1 LQARH
6 RIPTPLPLPL
16 RIALTAAVYVLVAQL
31 GLLYAT
37 APGRVSAVWPLAGL
51 MLAILVRGGLRLWPA
66 VAIGDFIVA
75 LTIDLPL
82 GAAAGVALA
91 TTVEAL
97 LGAFLLLR
105 AVEGA
110 PSSDRLRDVAA
121 LTALAGI
128 VSPAVSALLATAG
141 LLLGGEIGPAD
152 IETTWLTWWIG
163 DMIGVLLVTP
173 LLLPC
178 DRYFRSVLSWRRL
191 AEAAALYLTLAVFTV
206 LLFQGNLHYS
216 YLVAPFIIWAA
227 LRIGTR
233 GAAIA
238 TLLFAVIAIEST
250 TQGAGPFVQ
259 ETLGTS
265 LIYLQTFIGI
275 VAVVSLVLSAALSER
290 RRVERSLALTASVST
305 LLSHQLDE
313 ATIVRLARLLVPA
326 LGDVCLIDVRQA
338 GIRAREVAATSTEL
352 EERARGV
359 LSTLMLPEPRAPEAR
374 GALLIGAGEPAAYP
388 ELARLGAALG
398 ARATIAAPLAVQ
410 DHFAGWLV
418 LCAVRPARSYRADD
432 LRLAEDL
439 AQRAAQAVEN
449 AHLTAQL
456 VHAQKLESIGQLA
469 GGIAHDFNN
478 MLTVIT
484 SSAELALGEVA
495 EESEARQEIDAI
507 LDAAGRASQLT
518 RQLLAFARKQQLR
531 PQLID
536 LVRLVGETAPLLSR
550 LLPEQSKL
558 IIEMAPGLGRA
569 RADRAQ
575 LEQVLV
581 NLVINARDA
590 MPSGGK
596 LTIRGANVT
605 LDELAARAVP
615 GLPPGEYVLLE
626 VRDTGVGMSGEVLA
640 RIFEPFFTTKAE
652 GRGTGL
658 GLAVCY
664 GIVRQSGGQI
674 TATTAPGRG
683 STFSVYLPRVEVA
696 AEVSNL

>member
-1 LQARH
+1 VQARH
-6 RIPTPLPLPL
+6 RIPTSLPLPI

-51 MLAILVRGGLRLWPA
+51 MLAILVRGDVRLWPA
-66 VAIGDFIVA
+66 ITIGDFIVA
-75 LTIDLPL
+75 LMIDLPL

-105 AVEGA
+105 TVNGV

-121 LTALAGI
+121 LTGLAAI
-128 VSPAVSALLATAG
+128 VSPAVSGMLATAG
-141 LLLGGEIGPAD
+141 LLLGGEIAPAD

-163 DMIGVLLVTP
+163 DMIGVLLVAP

-178 DRYFRSVLSWRRL
+178 DRYFRSVLSWPRL

-206 LLFQGNLHYS
+206 VLFRGNLHYS

-227 LRIGTR
+227 LRVGTR

-259 ETLGTS
+259 ESLGTS

-305 LLSHQLDE
+305 LLSHQIDE
-313 ATIVRLARLLVPA
+313 ATIARLARLLVPA
-326 LGDVCLIDVRQA
+326 LGDICLVDVRQ
-338 GIRAREVAATSTEL
+338 GGVRAREVAAVNSEL
-352 EERARGV
+352 EERARGA
-359 LSTLMLPEPRAPEAR
+359 LATLIPPEAGEPEAR
-374 GALLIGAGEPAAYP
+374 GMLLGAGQPGAHP
-388 ELARLGAALG
+388 ELARLGTALG
-398 ARATIAAPLAVQ
+398 ARSTIAAPLTAQ
-410 DHFAGWLV
+410 DHLVGWLV
-418 LCAVRPARSYRADD
+418 LCTVRPARSYRADD

-478 MLTVIT
+478 MLMVIT
-484 SSAELALGEVA
+484 SSAELAQGEVA
-495 EESEARQEIDAI
+495 AESAARQEIDAI

-531 PQLID
+531 PQIID
-536 LVRLVGETAPLLSR
+536 LGRLVVETAPLLRR
-550 LLPEQSKL
+550 LLPEQSEL
-558 IIEMAPGLGRA
+558 IVEMAPALGRA

-575 LEQVLV
+575 LEQVLM

-590 MPSGGK
+590 MPSGGT
-596 LTIRGANVT
+596 LTIRGANVS
-605 LDELAARAVP
+605 LDGLAARAVP
-615 GLPPGEYVLLE
+615 NLPPGEYVLLE
-626 VRDTGVGMSGEVLA
+626 VRDTGLGMSSEVLA

-652 GRGTGL
+652 GHGTGL

-674 TATTAPGRG
+674 TVTTAPGRG
-683 STFSVYLPRVEVA
+683 STFSVYLPCA
-696 AEVSNL
+696 DAPLDTPNL